1 MCCGP
6 GAVAVRLWACG
17 CRSLGLCKPVENEQ
31 GGGKGNNGVHP
42 EYLISFLCSGWAFPL
57 HASSLRQPPPQGHT
71 LPRARCL
78 EAQRLSW
85 APGST
90 ADKQVRGA

>member
-6 GAVAVRLWACG
+6 GAVAVQLWA
-17 CRSLGLCKPVENEQ
+17 SVNLENEQ

-57 HASSLRQPPPQGHT
+57 HTSSLRQPPPQGHT
-71 LPRARCL
+71 LPRACCL
-78 EAQRLSW
+78 KAQWLSW

-90 ADKQVRGA
+90 ADKQVRGT